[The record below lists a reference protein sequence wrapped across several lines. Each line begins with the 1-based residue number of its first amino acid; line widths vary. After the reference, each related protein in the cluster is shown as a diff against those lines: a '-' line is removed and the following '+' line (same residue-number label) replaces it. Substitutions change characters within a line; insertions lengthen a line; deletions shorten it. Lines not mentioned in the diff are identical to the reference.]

1 MTSNTRF
8 SMAVHIMT
16 TLAYLKTK
24 QSSGEL
30 AKTVRTNPVVVRR
43 ILGDLNQAGLIHAE
57 RGKNGGFSLARVAS
71 AISLFD
77 VYRAV
82 TGDEELVQL
91 HDNPENRICPVSC
104 KVRGVLLK
112 HLDKAQSVY
121 ERELE
126 KVTLADLEKAM

>member
-1 MTSNTRF
+1 
-8 SMAVHIMT
+8 MAVHIMT
-16 TLAYLKTK
+16 TLAYLGKK
-24 QSSGEL
+24 VSSGEL
-30 AKTVRTNPVVVRR
+30 SKSVQTNPVVVRR

-57 RGKNGGFSLARVAS
+57 RGKTGGFSLARA
-71 AISLFD
+71 AREISLLD

-82 TGDEELVQL
+82 MGDEELVQL

-104 KVRGVLLK
+104 KVRGVLVK

-126 KVTLADLEKAM
+126 KATLADLEKAM

>member
-1 MTSNTRF
+1 
-8 SMAVHIMT
+8 MAVHIMT
-16 TLAYLKTK
+16 TLAYLGQKV
-24 QSSGEL
+24 SSGEL
-30 AKTVRTNPVVVRR
+30 SKSVRTNPVVVRR

-57 RGKNGGFSLARVAS
+57 RGKTGGFSLARA
-71 AISLFD
+71 AREISLLD

-82 TGDEELVQL
+82 MGEEELVQL

-126 KVTLADLEKAM
+126 KATLADLEKAM

>member
-1 MTSNTRF
+1 
-8 SMAVHIMT
+8 MAVHIMT
-16 TLAYLKTK
+16 TMAYLDQKV
-24 QSSGEL
+24 SSGEL
-30 AKTVRTNPVVVRR
+30 SKSVRTNPVVVRR
-43 ILGDLNQAGLIHAE
+43 ILGDLNQAGLIQAE
-57 RGKNGGFSLARVAS
+57 RGKTGGFSLARKTS
-71 AISLFD
+71 EISLLD

-82 TGDEELVQL
+82 MGDEGLVQL

-126 KVTLADLEKAM
+126 KATLADLEKAM

>member
-1 MTSNTRF
+1 
-8 SMAVHIMT
+8 MAVHIMT
-16 TLAYLKTK
+16 TLAYLGKK
-24 QSSGEL
+24 VSSGEL
-30 AKTVRTNPVVVRR
+30 SKSVRTNPVVVRR

-57 RGKNGGFSLARVAS
+57 RGKTGGFSLARA
-71 AISLFD
+71 AREISLLD
-77 VYRAV
+77 VYQAV
-82 TGDEELVQL
+82 MGDEELVQL

-126 KVTLADLEKAM
+126 KATLADLEKAM

>member
-1 MTSNTRF
+1 
-8 SMAVHIMT
+8 MAVHIMT
-16 TLAYLKTK
+16 TLAYLGKK
-24 QSSGEL
+24 ASSGEL
-30 AKTVRTNPVVVRR
+30 SKSVRTNPVVVRR

-57 RGKNGGFSLARVAS
+57 RGKTGGFSLARA
-71 AISLFD
+71 AREISLLD

-82 TGDEELVQL
+82 MGDEELVPL
-91 HDNPENRICPVSC
+91 HDNPENRVCPVSC

-126 KVTLADLEKAM
+126 KATLADLEKAM

>member
-16 TLAYLKTK
+16 TLAYLGKK
-24 QSSGEL
+24 VSSGEL
-30 AKTVRTNPVVVRR
+30 SKSVQTNPVVVRR

-57 RGKNGGFSLARVAS
+57 RGKTGGFSLARA
-71 AISLFD
+71 AREISLLD

-82 TGDEELVQL
+82 MGDEELVQL

-104 KVRGVLLK
+104 KVRGVLVK

-126 KVTLADLEKAM
+126 KATLADLEKAM

>member
-1 MTSNTRF
+1 
-8 SMAVHIMT
+8 MAVHIMT
-16 TLAYLKTK
+16 TLAYLGKK
-24 QSSGEL
+24 VSSGEL
-30 AKTVRTNPVVVRR
+30 SKSVQTNPVVVRR
-43 ILGDLNQAGLIHAE
+43 ILGDLNQAGLILAE
-57 RGKNGGFSLARVAS
+57 RGKTGGFSLARA
-71 AISLFD
+71 AREISLLD

-82 TGDEELVQL
+82 MGDEELVQL

-126 KVTLADLEKAM
+126 KATLADLEKAM